1 MTEIASRANAIAFT
15 RDQNPFARDQKSLD
29 RERKRF
35 AIQVSEVKMAE
46 IALVRLKSLVI
57 SMRAEDAVG

>member
-1 MTEIASRANAIAFT
+1 MTEIASRASAIAFT

-35 AIQVSEVKMAE
+35 AIQVSEVKMAR
-46 IALVRLKSLVI
+46 IVLASLKW
-57 SMRAEDAVG
+57 